1 MLIYRTEYY
10 EPKLG
15 RWVSFYESKDIERA
29 KENLGFP
36 IVGNPPQRVALYER
50 SGVRKIKYKYIR
62 TV

>member
-10 EPKLG
+10 ESKLG
-15 RWVSFYESKDIERA
+15 RWVSFYESKSVDQA
-29 KENLGFP
+29 KEYLDFP